1 MPPPP
6 PVSHPSV
13 AHPSAVTTGMSR
25 AAFWLMVRR
34 IAVFAGSVDLVYL
47 VVFFVLGMPVMALLN
62 LVSMGMYAA
71 AWWLLG
77 RRRNVPA
84 VLLMWT
90 EVMVHAGLCTV
101 LLGWAS
107 GVHYFLLVFI
117 AAVAVSRTPSHAT
130 AALAFLLLAYLG
142 LDAATQVIPV
152 RYPLPDAVTTGLR
165 WLNITVVFVMFG
177 YTGRY
182 YVQRVAEAEARLR
195 ELATTDAMSGL
206 WNRRHFQALAE
217 GELQRARRQG
227 SALAVVLADIDHF
240 KLVNDRYGHDAGD
253 RVIRH
258 VSQSM
263 REQLRAGDLIGRWGG
278 EEFIL
283 LLPGCDP
290 AGAARLCERM
300 RQHVAQ
306 SPCDVGGQHIPVTVS
321 FGVIPLPADEP
332 FEEAVRRADSALY
345 RAKNAGRDQV
355 VMDVAA

>member
-1 MPPPP
+1 MQPPAPALP
-6 PVSHPSV
+6 AGTTH
-13 AHPSAVTTGMSR
+13 AGGATTGMSR
-25 AAFWLMVRR
+25 TAFWLMLRR
-34 IAVFAGSVDLVYL
+34 IAVFAGGVDLVYL
-47 VVFFVLGMPVMALLN
+47 VVFFALGMPVMALLN
-62 LVSMGMYAA
+62 LVSVGMYAA

-77 RRRNVPA
+77 RRRNLPA

-107 GVHYFLLVFI
+107 GAHYFLLVFI

-130 AALAFLLLAYLG
+130 AALVFLLLAYLG

-152 RYPLPDAVTTGLR
+152 RYPLSDTATTALR
-165 WLNITVVFVMFG
+165 WLSISVVFLMFG

-217 GELQRARRQG
+217 GELARARRQG
-227 SALAVVLADIDHF
+227 SALSVVLADIDHF
-240 KLVNDRYGHDAGD
+240 KQVNDRHGHEAGD
-253 RVIRH
+253 HVIRH
-258 VSQSM
+258 VSKTM

-283 LLPGCDP
+283 LLPGCDA
-290 AGAARLCERM
+290 AGATQLCERM
-300 RQHVAQ
+300 RQHVAR
-306 SPCDVGGQHIPVTVS
+306 SPCDIGGQQIPVTVS
-321 FGVIPLPADEP
+321 FGVMPLPLDEP
-332 FEEAVRRADSALY
+332 FELAVRHADGALY
-345 RAKNAGRDQV
+345 QAKRAGRDRV
-355 VMDVAA
+355 VAGMAA

>member
-1 MPPPP
+1 MPPPAP
-6 PVSHPSV
+6 TQHACATHPG
-13 AHPSAVTTGMSR
+13 AATTGMSR
-25 AAFWLMVRR
+25 TAFWLMLRR
-34 IAVFAGSVDLVYL
+34 IAVFAGGVDLVYL

-62 LVSMGMYAA
+62 LVSLGMYAT

-77 RRRNVPA
+77 RRRNLPA

-107 GVHYFLLVFI
+107 GAHYFLLVFI

-130 AALAFLLLAYLG
+130 AALVFLLLAYLG

-152 RYPLPDAVTTGLR
+152 RYALPDAATTALR
-165 WLNITVVFVMFG
+165 WLSITIVFVMFG

-217 GELQRARRQG
+217 GELARARRQG
-227 SALAVVLADIDHF
+227 GALSVVLADIDHF
-240 KLVNDRYGHDAGD
+240 KQVNDRYGHEAGD
-253 RVIRH
+253 HVIRH
-258 VSQSM
+258 VSKTM

-283 LLPGCDP
+283 LLPGCDA
-290 AGAARLCERM
+290 AGAAQLCERM
-300 RQHVAQ
+300 RRHVSG
-306 SPCDVGGQHIPVTVS
+306 SPCDIGGQQIPVTVS
-321 FGVIPLPADEP
+321 FGVMPLPLDEP
-332 FEEAVRRADSALY
+332 FEQAVRHADGALY
-345 RAKNAGRDQV
+345 RAKNAGRNRV
-355 VMDVAA
+355 VAGMAA

>member
-1 MPPPP
+1 MPL
-6 PVSHPSV
+6 PSPALPASV
-13 AHPSAVTTGMSR
+13 THASAATTGMSR
-25 AAFWLMVRR
+25 AAFWLMLRR
-34 IAVFAGSVDLVYL
+34 IAVFAGGVDLVYL
-47 VVFFVLGMPVMALLN
+47 GVFFLLGMPVMALLN
-62 LVSMGMYAA
+62 LVSLGMYAT

-77 RRRNVPA
+77 RRRNLPA

-90 EVMVHAGLCTV
+90 EVLVHAGLCTV

-142 LDAATQVIPV
+142 LDAATQAIPV
-152 RYPLPDAVTTGLR
+152 RYPLPETVTTALR

-217 GELQRARRQG
+217 SELERARRQG

-240 KLVNDRYGHDAGD
+240 KRVNDRYGHDAGD
-253 RVIRH
+253 HVIRH
-258 VSQSM
+258 VSRSL

-283 LLPGCDP
+283 LLPGCDAP
-290 AGAARLCERM
+290 AAAQLCERM
-300 RQHVAQ
+300 RQHIAH
-306 SPCDVGGQHIPVTVS
+306 SPCDAGGQPIPVTVS
-321 FGVIPLPADEP
+321 FGVMPLPLDEP
-332 FEEAVRRADSALY
+332 FEQAVRRADSALY
-345 RAKNAGRDQV
+345 RAKNAGRDRV
-355 VMDVAA
+355 VTGMAA

>member
-1 MPPPP
+1 MPMSAPTPPARA
-6 PVSHPSV
+6 
-13 AHPSAVTTGMSR
+13 AHAGAATTGMSR
-25 AAFWLMVRR
+25 TAFWLMLRR
-34 IAVFAGSVDLVYL
+34 IAVFAGGVDLVYL
-47 VVFFVLGMPVMALLN
+47 VVFFLLGMPVMAALN
-62 LVSMGMYAA
+62 LVSLGMYAT

-77 RRRNVPA
+77 RRRNLPA

-107 GVHYFLLVFI
+107 GAHYFLLVFI

-130 AALAFLLLAYLG
+130 AALVFLLLAYLG

-152 RYPLPDAVTTGLR
+152 RYPLPDTATTALR
-165 WLNITVVFVMFG
+165 WLSISIVFVMFG

-195 ELATTDAMSGL
+195 DLATTDAMSGL

-217 GELQRARRQG
+217 GELARARRQG

-240 KLVNDRYGHDAGD
+240 KQVNDRYGHEAGD
-253 RVIRH
+253 HVIRH
-258 VSQSM
+258 VPKTM

-283 LLPGCDP
+283 LLPGCDS
-290 AGAARLCERM
+290 AGAAQLCERM
-300 RQHVAQ
+300 RQHVAR
-306 SPCDVGGQHIPVTVS
+306 SPCDAGGQQIPVTVS
-321 FGVIPLPADEP
+321 FGVMPLPLDEP
-332 FEEAVRRADSALY
+332 FELAVRHADGALY
-345 RAKNAGRDQV
+345 RAKRAGRDRV
-355 VMDVAA
+355 VAGMAA

>member
-1 MPPPP
+1 MPPPAPAP
-6 PVSHPSV
+6 PASV
-13 AHPSAVTTGMSR
+13 NHASATTGMSR
-25 AAFWLMVRR
+25 AAFWLMLRR
-34 IAVFAGSVDLVYL
+34 IAVFAGGVDLVYL
-47 VVFFVLGMPVMALLN
+47 GVFFLLGMPVMALLN
-62 LVSMGMYAA
+62 LVSLSMYGA

-77 RRRNVPA
+77 RRRNLPA

-90 EVMVHAGLCTV
+90 EVLVHAGLCTV

-142 LDAATQVIPV
+142 LDAATQMIPV
-152 RYPLPDAVTTGLR
+152 RYPLPEAVTTALR

-195 ELATTDAMSGL
+195 ELATTDPLSGL

-217 GELQRARRQG
+217 AELERARRQG

-240 KLVNDRYGHDAGD
+240 KQVNDRHGHDAGD
-253 RVIRH
+253 HVIRH
-258 VSQSM
+258 VSRHL

-283 LLPGCDP
+283 LLPGCDAP
-290 AGAARLCERM
+290 GAAQLCERM
-300 RQHVAQ
+300 RQHIART
-306 SPCDVGGQHIPVTVS
+306 PCNTSGQPIPVTVS
-321 FGVIPLPADEP
+321 FGVMPLPLDEP
-332 FEEAVRRADSALY
+332 FEQAVRRADGALY
-345 RAKNAGRDQV
+345 RAKNAGRDRV
-355 VMDVAA
+355 VAGMAA